1 MNIVEI
7 TGGTKSQRS
16 YAESMVHFCINTLM
30 PRMTSLDIVVK
41 ITRSQGAM
49 GYCLETDNNRTFE
62 IELDRTLT
70 LRKLMETL
78 AHEMVHV
85 KQYARRELNPTTE
98 AWMGKTYNPKKISYW
113 DLPWE
118 IEAHGREIGLFVRWC
133 ESNDYSAKWT
143 QF

>member
-41 ITRSQGAM
+41 ITRSKGAM

-78 AHEMVHV
+78 AH
-85 KQYARRELNPTTE
+85 
-98 AWMGKTYNPKKISYW
+98 
-113 DLPWE
+113 
-118 IEAHGREIGLFVRWC
+118 
-133 ESNDYSAKWT
+133 
-143 QF
+143 